1 MSRVMAIDFGMR
13 RIGVALSDP
22 MRIMAQG
29 LETISWNG
37 QDSAYAIDRL
47 AQIVK
52 EKDVSVIVLGKPSRT
67 DGTVSESEEKA
78 KLFGSLLEEKVG
90 IKPEYRD
97 ERFTTVIASQFLRQT
112 GVSGKDKKKVVD
124 QVAAEIILQEYLDMH
139 RRS

>member
-1 MSRVMAIDFGMR
+1 MSRVMAIDFGTR

-22 MRIMAQG
+22 LGIMAQG
-29 LETISWNG
+29 LETINWNG
-37 QDSAYAIDRL
+37 QDSAYAIERL
-47 AQIVK
+47 AQIVT

-78 KLFGSLLEEKVG
+78 YAFGAELEEKVG
-90 IKPEYRD
+90 IKPVFRD

-112 GVSGKDKKKVVD
+112 GVSGKNKKKVVD

-139 RRS
+139 R